1 MKEDNQAVIK
11 PLNMYGRVPEKW
23 ELLEE
28 IERLNKARK
37 IDIEYSK
44 YLQKEI
50 IRLNNIIKNVEDICE
65 SSIVSVNQ
73 ILQDEKETKIVNGRC
88 INRNEYQIVRL
99 KAYRTKSKE
108 ILGRIKE
115 LREVIKND
123 NNI

>member
-1 MKEDNQAVIK
+1 MKDEYSVDYSISGNEVSFLKGMIREYYK
-11 PLNMYGRVPEKW
+11 P
-23 ELLEE
+23 E
-28 IERLNKARK
+28 IERLKEDNEYLNKVN
-37 IDIEYSK
+37 IELSTEK
-44 YLQKEI
+44 N
-50 IRLNNIIKNVEDICE
+50 RLNNIIKHVEDICE

-115 LREVIKND
+115 LKGSDE
-123 NNI
+123 